1 MATEATDNNANAAT
15 STGSPTGAAAP
26 NGFFPGSI
34 IGPYHLLQLIG
45 EGGMGQVWM
54 AEQRQPVRRRV
65 ALKLIKA
72 GMDTREVVARF
83 ESERQA
89 LALMDHPAIA
99 KVFDAG
105 STPEGRP
112 YFAMEYVAGLPIT
125 LYCDQHK
132 LTMRQ
137 RMELFVQVCEGVQHA
152 HQKAILHRDLKPSNI
167 LVTEV
172 DGKPVPRI
180 IDFGVAKAM
189 SQQLDAATLVTRVGV
204 VVGTPGYMSL
214 EQAGSAGEDIDT
226 RSDVYSL
233 GVVLYELLV
242 GALPLDLKKL
252 AYDELL
258 RRLREQDV
266 IRPSTRLR
274 TLGAGSAA
282 SAENRDAD
290 LATLIRQL
298 RGDADAIT
306 LKALEKDR
314 RRRYGS
320 PAELAADIG
329 RYLRNEPVIAHA
341 PTTAYRARKYIVR
354 HRLAVALAAVA
365 MLLLIGFT
373 IAQAIELRT
382 IRKERDRADRITGF
396 MTNMFK
402 VSNPSQSRG
411 NDIRVR
417 EILDKA
423 STQIVS
429 GLAKEPQ
436 DQARLMQ
443 VMGEVYEN
451 LGLYPQAESLTRHA
465 LAIQH
470 QALGESNRDTL
481 KSMHTLSEILDKQ
494 SQFSEAEKLARQAV
508 DGRTRLLGTED
519 HDTLLS
525 TIGLA
530 WVLTDEGRYADA
542 EQMNRKTLEAARRKF
557 GVKDTVTLKAASD
570 LAIDLAYE
578 GKFPESERQFREL
591 WQMYRD
597 NLGPDDPGTI
607 GAEANVA
614 AILIRENKNGDA
626 AQVLPDLLERDRRVL
641 GADHPNTL
649 RDMGNLALTL
659 RESHRY
665 PEAEKLFRETLAL
678 KTQKLGAESRSTL
691 VTADNLASVLRDE
704 HKDSE
709 AEPLLRQT
717 VAVEERTLGKEHSD
731 TLVSTNDLGQVLTE
745 EGHYAEAER
754 ILKSSYDT
762 YQRLFGLDHDDTAQ
776 AAYNLAALYAAEGRK
791 SEAVVL
797 LTSAIDHGLP
807 SQSDLELGS
816 DPMLKSL
823 KGDPAFDLVLADA
836 RRHAGASQA
845 AK

>member
-1 MATEATDNNANAAT
+1 
-15 STGSPTGAAAP
+15 
-26 NGFFPGSI
+26 
-34 IGPYHLLQLIG
+34 
-45 EGGMGQVWM
+45 
-54 AEQRQPVRRRV
+54 
-65 ALKLIKA
+65 
-72 GMDTREVVARF
+72 
-83 ESERQA
+83 
-89 LALMDHPAIA
+89 
-99 KVFDAG
+99 
-105 STPEGRP
+105 
-112 YFAMEYVAGLPIT
+112 
-125 LYCDQHK
+125 
-132 LTMRQ
+132 
-137 RMELFVQVCEGVQHA
+137 
-152 HQKAILHRDLKPSNI
+152 
-167 LVTEV
+167 V

-189 SQQLDAATLVTRVGV
+189 SQQLDAATLVTRVGM
-204 VVGTPGYMSL
+204 VVGTPGYMSP

-252 AYDELL
+252 AYDEVL

-274 TLGAGSAA
+274 TLGAGSAV
-282 SAENRDAD
+282 SAQNRDAD
-290 LATLIRQL
+290 VATLIRQL
-298 RGDADAIT
+298 RGDADAIA

-314 RRRYGS
+314 RQRYGS

-329 RYLRNEPVIAHA
+329 RYLRHEPVMAHA

-354 HRLAVALAAVA
+354 HGLAVALAAGA
-365 MLLLIGFT
+365 MLVLIGFT
-373 IAQAIELRT
+373 IAQAVELRA
-382 IRKERDRADRITGF
+382 IRKERDRADRITEF

-423 STQIVS
+423 STEIVS

-465 LAIQH
+465 LAIQR

-481 KSMHTLSEILDKQ
+481 KSMHSLSETLDKE
-494 SQFSEAEKLARQAV
+494 SQFSEAEKLARQTV
-508 DGRTRLLGTED
+508 DGRTRVLGAED

-530 WVLTDEGRYADA
+530 WVLTDEGRYADG
-542 EQMNRKTLEAARRKF
+542 EQMNRKALEAARRKF

-578 GKFPESERQFREL
+578 GKFPESERQFREV
-591 WQMYRD
+591 WQMDRD
-597 NLGPDDPGTI
+597 NLGPDDPATM

-614 AILIRENKNGDA
+614 AILIRQNKSGDA
-626 AQVLPDLLERDRRVL
+626 AQVLPDLLERERRVL
-641 GADHPNTL
+641 GAGHPATL
-649 RDMGNLALTL
+649 RDMGNLGLVL
-659 RESHRY
+659 RQDHHY

-678 KTQKLGAESRSTL
+678 KTQKLGAENRSTL
-691 VTADNLASVLRDE
+691 VTAGNLASVLRDE
-704 HKDSE
+704 HKYSE

-731 TLVSTNDLGQVLTE
+731 TLISTGDLGQVLAE
-745 EGHYAEAER
+745 EGQYAEAER
-754 ILKSSYDT
+754 ILKRSYDT
-762 YQRLFGLDHDDTAQ
+762 FQRLFGLDHDDTAQ
-776 AAYNLAALYAAEGRK
+776 TAYDLADLYAVEGRK
-791 SEAVVL
+791 AEALVL

-807 SQSDLELGS
+807 SQSDLELSS

-823 KGDPAFDLVLADA
+823 RGDPAFEGVLADA